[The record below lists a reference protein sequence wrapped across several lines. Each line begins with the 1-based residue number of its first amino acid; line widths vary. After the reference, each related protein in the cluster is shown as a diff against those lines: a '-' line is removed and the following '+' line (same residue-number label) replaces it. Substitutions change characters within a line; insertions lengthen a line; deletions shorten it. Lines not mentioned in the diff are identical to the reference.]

1 MAIYTHGVD
10 PDAVMVQ
17 YPRSRGLRTPTED
30 SPGLNLPMLRD
41 FIEDASA
48 EVNAILRQHGYGDPE
63 NDLPEE
69 GARVCRTAVI
79 KYAIG
84 QALQSIG
91 TSEEA
96 RTYLDQYTAKLKILR
111 EMPEYAAATPYT
123 ERTFGSAV
131 TSSTRSRAGR
141 FEEW

>member
-10 PDAVMVQ
+10 PDAVLVQ
-17 YPRSRGLRTPTED
+17 YPRSRGSREITET
-30 SPGLNLPMLRD
+30 SLGLNLPMLRD

-63 NDLPEE
+63 TDLPEE

-84 QALQSIG
+84 QALQSLNAR
-91 TSEEA
+91 EEA
-96 RTYLDQYTAKLKILR
+96 RVYLDQYTAKLKILR

-123 ERTFGSAV
+123 ERTFGSVV
-131 TSSTRSRAGR
+131 TSATRPRSGR